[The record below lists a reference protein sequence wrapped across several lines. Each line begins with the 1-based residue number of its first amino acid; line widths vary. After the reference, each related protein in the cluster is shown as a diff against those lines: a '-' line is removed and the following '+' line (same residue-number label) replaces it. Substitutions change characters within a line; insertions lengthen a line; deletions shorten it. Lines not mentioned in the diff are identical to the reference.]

1 MQHDSPE
8 QTLPSLPNEPP
19 AEQASEPMSPAAPE
33 TRPQV
38 RQLALQCAAL
48 IVVLSLAWPYF
59 GLRDQALPWPETA
72 LAIGAVALLIAS
84 LTRQPWWWRVIHAL
98 FAPLAWAVSA
108 FGIAPGW
115 FLLAFILL
123 WVVYRGA
130 LGGQVPL
137 YLSNRET
144 ANALAE
150 LTADLAGMRFAD
162 LGAGLGSVVCP
173 LARARPDAQFCGV
186 ENAPASWLIGYLRTL
201 PQRNCQWHWGDLW
214 RENLAQYDVVYAFLS
229 PAAMPGLWAKV
240 EGEMRA
246 GSLFISNS
254 FAVPGVAASA
264 VVEVGDARRTQ
275 LYCYRRAA
283 AAAPLTA

>member
-1 MQHDSPE
+1 MPTPPSEPPVDE
-8 QTLPSLPNEPP
+8 QTSIDGAPP
-19 AEQASEPMSPAAPE
+19 AASE
-33 TRPQV
+33 TRPQL

-48 IVVLSLAWPYF
+48 ILVLSLAWPYF
-59 GLRDQALPWPETA
+59 GLRNEALPWPETA

-84 LTRQPWWWRVIHAL
+84 LTHQPWWWRVIHAL
-98 FAPLAWAVSA
+98 FAPLAWAVAALSLD
-108 FGIAPGW
+108 PGW

-137 YLSNRET
+137 YLTNHDT

-150 LTADLAGMRFAD
+150 LTADITGMRFVD
-162 LGAGLGSVVCP
+162 LGAGLGSVLCP
-173 LARARPDAQFCGV
+173 LAKARPDAQFSGI

-201 PQRNCQWHWGDLW
+201 PRTNCQWHWGDLW
-214 RENLAQYDVVYAFLS
+214 QARLAPYDVVYAFLS

-240 EGEMRA
+240 EREMQA

-254 FAVPGVAASA
+254 FAVPGAAVNR
-264 VVEVGDARRTQ
+264 VVVVGDARQTQ
-275 LYCYRRAA
+275 LYCYRR
-283 AAAPLTA
+283 